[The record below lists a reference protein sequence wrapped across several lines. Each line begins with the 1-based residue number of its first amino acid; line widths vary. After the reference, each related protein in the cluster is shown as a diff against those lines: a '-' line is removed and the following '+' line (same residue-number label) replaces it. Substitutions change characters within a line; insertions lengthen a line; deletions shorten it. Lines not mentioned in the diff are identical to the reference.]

1 MYFYNFFMKIK
12 RVNWSIKSI
21 ITIISII
28 IINTCSFVTIF
39 IIIFIIWL
47 LIVLYNSILCI
58 FMIILWKVSVYVIN

>member
-58 FMIILWKVSVYVIN
+58 FVIILWKVSVYVIN